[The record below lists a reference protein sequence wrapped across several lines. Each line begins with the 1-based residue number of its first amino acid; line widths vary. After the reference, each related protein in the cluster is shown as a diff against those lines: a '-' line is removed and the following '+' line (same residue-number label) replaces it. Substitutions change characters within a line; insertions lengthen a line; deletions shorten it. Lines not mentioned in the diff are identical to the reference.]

1 MSYNSDKSNEI
12 KFESGLG
19 QSRLIRFI
27 KDIGRSLAGVEMDF
41 TSGNIHRAILLLAVP
56 MVLEM
61 LMESVFAIADIYFVS
76 KLGSK
81 AVAAVGITESVMT
94 IVYSLAFALSSAA
107 TAIVSRRIGE
117 KNPEAASNAA
127 FQSILAGIALS
138 LPISLA
144 GIFFADDILR
154 LMGAEKSLIT
164 AFSSYTQIMLA
175 GNVSITLLFIINGVI
190 RSSGDAAI
198 SLRVLVFGNLI
209 NIILDPLLI
218 FGIGPFPELGITG
231 AAVATNIGR
240 GLAVVFQFYILFSGK
255 HRIKLKLSSLKPD
268 FKIIGQLFRLSLGSA
283 AQNMISTSSWIFL
296 VRILS
301 SFGSEVVAGYT
312 VGIRVII
319 FTLLPSF
326 GLSNAASALVGQNLG
341 AKQPERAEKSVW
353 ITARYNMVFLGV
365 MGLMFILYPEFW
377 ISLLSDDLIVIKHG
391 AECLQT
397 ISYGFISYGFG
408 MVMINSFNGAG
419 DTLTPTKVCLIAF
432 WLIEIPLAWLFSM
445 PFGMEQMG
453 VFYSIVIAETCFTLI
468 AVYLFRKGKWKEMK
482 V

>member
-1 MSYNSDKSNEI
+1 MNLNADKTNEI
-12 KFESGLG
+12 KLNGGFDESKL
-19 QSRLIRFI
+19 LKFI

-41 TSGNIHRAILLLAVP
+41 TTGNIHRAIMLLSIP

-61 LMESVFAIADIYFVS
+61 LMESVFAVVDIYFVS
-76 KLGSK
+76 QLGAG
-81 AVAAVGITESVMT
+81 AVATVGITESVLT
-94 IVYSLAFALSSAA
+94 IVYALAWALSSAA
-107 TAIVSRRIGE
+107 TAIVARRIGE
-117 KNPEAASNAA
+117 KDANAASNAA
-127 FQSILAGIALS
+127 FQAILAGIALS

-144 GIFFADDILR
+144 GILFANDILA
-154 LMGAEKSLIT
+154 LMGAEKALIEQY
-164 AFSSYTQIMLA
+164 SSYTQIMLG
-175 GNVSITLLFIINGVI
+175 GNVTITLLFIINGVI

-198 SLRVLVFGNLI
+198 SLRVLMLGNAL
-209 NIILDPLLI
+209 NILLDPMLI
-218 FGIGPFPELGITG
+218 FGIGPFPELGIAG

-240 GLAVVFQFYILFSGK
+240 GVAVLFQFYILFSGK
-255 HRIKLKLSSLKPD
+255 YRVKLIPGSMKPD
-268 FKIIGQLFRLSLGSA
+268 LKVIGQLFKLSLGSA

-312 VGIRVII
+312 VGIRIII

-341 AKQPERAEKSVW
+341 AKQPDRAEKSVW
-353 ITARYNMVFLGV
+353 ITARYNMVFLGI
-365 MGLMFILYPEFW
+365 MGLLFIIFPEFW
-377 ISLLSDDLIVIKHG
+377 VGILSNDPVVMRYG
-391 AECLQT
+391 AECLRA

-432 WLIEIPLAWLFSM
+432 WLIEIPLAWLLSM

-453 VFYSIVIAETCFTLI
+453 VFYSIVIAETSFTLI
-468 AVYLFRKGKWKEMK
+468 AVTLFRKGKWKEIK